1 MGAMELEEK
10 TVQIRDDFDPD
21 KILESGQCFRPRKQ
35 AEGWYRFVSGRQ
47 LLYLRPLRSGTYTV
61 RCEPGTWE
69 TFWHGY
75 FDLGRSYAALRGKLD
90 SRDDFLQR
98 AMEYGRGIRVLRQ
111 DEWEMLV
118 SFIISQ
124 RKSIPAIRRAVELLS
139 ERFGERLGSDSE
151 GPVYAFPTAEA
162 LCCAG
167 EQALQECGLGYR
179 TRYVLHAAQQ
189 AAEGTLDLKKL
200 ASLPDEALFARLMEL
215 DGVGKKVANCVCLFG
230 YGRVGRVPVD
240 VWIER
245 LIRDEFAGQDPFPQ
259 FGLEAGIVQ
268 QYLFFIKEAW
278 DKNRGAAGR
287 SVGSSAKQKRQRLPL
302 FEENRCL
309 LIILLP
315 ALTVPDLLHPGE
327 KGRCQNSRSAHPDWA
342 DGSAAF
348 SCPHTAGVP
357 KAASCP
363 DTYNGRR
370 PCCSC
375 PVNAPPFSGSC

>member
-1 MGAMELEEK
+1 MGAMVLEEK

-61 RCEPGTWE
+61 RCEPGAWE

-139 ERFGERLGSDSE
+139 ERFGERLGSDGE

-200 ASLPDEALFARLMEL
+200 ASLPGLSAGVDTLELSEEAMLPVLTQQAGILRRLRAPG
-215 DGVGKKVANCVCLFG
+215 DAV
-230 YGRVGRVPVD
+230 
-240 VWIER
+240 
-245 LIRDEFAGQDPFPQ
+245 FAGDILAEILDSYTAQVREQ
-259 FGLEAGIVQ
+259 
-268 QYLFFIKEAW
+268 IKAP
-278 DKNRGAAGR
+278 AAGR
-287 SVGSSAKQKRQRLPL
+287 VFFARRAQ
-302 FEENRCL
+302 
-309 LIILLP
+309 II
-315 ALTVPDLLHPGE
+315 A
-327 KGRCQNSRSAHPDWA
+327 AHEL
-342 DGSAAF
+342 AF
-348 SCPHTAGVP
+348 RIIAE
-357 KAASCP
+357 
-363 DTYNGRR
+363 
-370 PCCSC
+370 
-375 PVNAPPFSGSC
+375 

>member
-1 MGAMELEEK
+1 MGAMELEEN

-61 RCEPGTWE
+61 RCEPGAWE

-179 TRYVLHAAQQ
+179 TNWQ
-189 AAEGTLDLKKL
+189 
-200 ASLPDEALFARLMEL
+200 
-215 DGVGKKVANCVCLFG
+215 CV
-230 YGRVGRVPVD
+230 
-240 VWIER
+240 
-245 LIRDEFAGQDPFPQ
+245 
-259 FGLEAGIVQ
+259 
-268 QYLFFIKEAW
+268 
-278 DKNRGAAGR
+278 
-287 SVGSSAKQKRQRLPL
+287 S
-302 FEENRCL
+302 
-309 LIILLP
+309 
-315 ALTVPDLLHPGE
+315 
-327 KGRCQNSRSAHPDWA
+327 
-342 DGSAAF
+342 
-348 SCPHTAGVP
+348 P
-357 KAASCP
+357 KASMRLSLQPTRTGNTFIITLSTTPLRWTAPGNSGIFYCP
-363 DTYNGRR
+363 GWLCNG
-370 PCCSC
+370 
-375 PVNAPPFSGSC
+375 

>member
-61 RCEPGTWE
+61 RCEPGAWE

-139 ERFGERLGSDSE
+139 ERFGERLGSAGVCVPDSRS
-151 GPVYAFPTAEA
+151 A
-162 LCCAG
+162 LLCRGA
-167 EQALQECGLGYR
+167 
-179 TRYVLHAAQQ
+179 
-189 AAEGTLDLKKL
+189 
-200 ASLPDEALFARLMEL
+200 
-215 DGVGKKVANCVCLFG
+215 
-230 YGRVGRVPVD
+230 
-240 VWIER
+240 
-245 LIRDEFAGQDPFPQ
+245 
-259 FGLEAGIVQ
+259 
-268 QYLFFIKEAW
+268 
-278 DKNRGAAGR
+278 GAAGVR
-287 SVGSSAKQKRQRLPL
+287 SWLPHPL
-302 FEENRCL
+302 RAACGAAGGRGHTGPEEAGF
-309 LIILLP
+309 P
-315 ALTVPDLLHPGE
+315 A
-327 KGRCQNSRSAHPDWA
+327 R
-342 DGSAAF
+342 
-348 SCPHTAGVP
+348 
-357 KAASCP
+357 
-363 DTYNGRR
+363 
-370 PCCSC
+370 
-375 PVNAPPFSGSC
+375 

>member
-61 RCEPGTWE
+61 RCEPGAWE

-215 DGVGKKVANCVCLFG
+215 DGVGKRWQTACVCSAMAVWAVCRWMSGSNGSSGTSLP
-230 YGRVGRVPVD
+230 GRTRSRSSG
-240 VWIER
+240 WKQ
-245 LIRDEFAGQDPFPQ
+245 ASCSSTCS
-259 FGLEAGIVQ
+259 
-268 QYLFFIKEAW
+268 FIKEAW

-287 SVGSSAKQKRQRLPL
+287 SVGSSAKQKGNGLLCLRKTAAFLS
-302 FEENRCL
+302 FTACFNR
-309 LIILLP
+309 
-315 ALTVPDLLHPGE
+315 
-327 KGRCQNSRSAHPDWA
+327 SRS
-342 DGSAAF
+342 SA
-348 SCPHTAGVP
+348 
-357 KAASCP
+357 
-363 DTYNGRR
+363 
-370 PCCSC
+370 
-375 PVNAPPFSGSC
+375 SG

>member
-21 KILESGQCFRPRKQ
+21 KILASGQCFRPRKQ

-61 RCEPGTWE
+61 RCEPGAWE

-90 SRDDFLQR
+90 SRNDFLQR

-139 ERFGERLGSDSE
+139 EQFGERLGSDGE

-215 DGVGKKVANCVCLFG
+215 DGQSCQTARMEEIRFSHL
-230 YGRVGRVPVD
+230 YGLQRQVPQGCPAD
-240 VWIER
+240 EI
-245 LIRDEFAGQDPFPQ
+245 LINQRKGHYND
-259 FGLEAGIVQ
+259 
-268 QYLFFIKEAW
+268 
-278 DKNRGAAGR
+278 
-287 SVGSSAKQKRQRLPL
+287 RQ
-302 FEENRCL
+302 
-309 LIILLP
+309 
-315 ALTVPDLLHPGE
+315 V
-327 KGRCQNSRSAHPDWA
+327 
-342 DGSAAF
+342 F
-348 SCPHTAGVP
+348 S
-357 KAASCP
+357 
-363 DTYNGRR
+363 GRR
-370 PCCSC
+370 KSSC
-375 PVNAPPFSGSC
+375 D

>member
-61 RCEPGTWE
+61 RCEPGAWE

-139 ERFGERLGSDSE
+139 ERFGAEPEKKVLLGEAPLYLPSVDFN
-151 GPVYAFPTAEA
+151 ALFLLRHTA
-162 LCCAG
+162 G
-167 EQALQECGLGYR
+167 
-179 TRYVLHAAQQ
+179 HF
-189 AAEGTLDLKKL
+189 AAEKIGLRHLIDWTMFIDRHSEEIDWTALKLIVYKMNMHRFLRTLCALSIDYLGL
-200 ASLPDEALFARLMEL
+200 DESKIPPFERDAQLEE
-215 DGVGKKVANCVCLFG
+215 
-230 YGRVGRVPVD
+230 RVMN
-240 VWIER
+240 E
-245 LIRDEFAGQDPFPQ
+245 
-259 FGLEAGIVQ
+259 
-268 QYLFFIKEAW
+268 
-278 DKNRGAAGR
+278 
-287 SVGSSAKQKRQRLPL
+287 
-302 FEENRCL
+302 
-309 LIILLP
+309 
-315 ALTVPDLLHPGE
+315 LLHPEFSE
-327 KGRCQNSRSAHPDWA
+327 K
-342 DGSAAF
+342 
-348 SCPHTAGVP
+348 VP
-357 KAASCP
+357 KGNIF
-363 DTYNGRR
+363 TIVRFKFRR
-370 PCCSC
+370 WWANRWKHRIVYRENLLSSFFRSSWSHLLKPKSIK
-375 PVNAPPFSGSC
+375 

>member
-61 RCEPGTWE
+61 RCEPGAWE

-162 LCCAG
+162 
-167 EQALQECGLGYR
+167 
-179 TRYVLHAAQQ
+179 
-189 AAEGTLDLKKL
+189 
-200 ASLPDEALFARLMEL
+200 

-268 QYLFFIKEAW
+268 QYLFFYK
-278 DKNRGAAGR
+278 R
-287 SVGSSAKQKRQRLPL
+287 SVG
-302 FEENRCL
+302 
-309 LIILLP
+309 
-315 ALTVPDLLHPGE
+315 
-327 KGRCQNSRSAHPDWA
+327 
-342 DGSAAF
+342 
-348 SCPHTAGVP
+348 
-357 KAASCP
+357 
-363 DTYNGRR
+363 
-370 PCCSC
+370 
-375 PVNAPPFSGSC
+375 

>member
-61 RCEPGTWE
+61 RCEPGAWD

-200 ASLPDEALFARLMEL
+200 ASLFDGTGRCGQKGGKLRVSVRLWPCGPCAGGCL
-215 DGVGKKVANCVCLFG
+215 DRTAHP
-230 YGRVGRVPVD
+230 GRVCRAGPVPAVRAGSRHRAAVPV
-240 VWIER
+240 
-245 LIRDEFAGQDPFPQ
+245 
-259 FGLEAGIVQ
+259 
-268 QYLFFIKEAW
+268 
-278 DKNRGAAGR
+278 
-287 SVGSSAKQKRQRLPL
+287 
-302 FEENRCL
+302 L
-309 LIILLP
+309 L
-315 ALTVPDLLHPGE
+315 
-327 KGRCQNSRSAHPDWA
+327 
-342 DGSAAF
+342 
-348 SCPHTAGVP
+348 
-357 KAASCP
+357 
-363 DTYNGRR
+363 
-370 PCCSC
+370 
-375 PVNAPPFSGSC
+375 

>member
-35 AEGWYRFVSGRQ
+35 AEGWYRFVSGGQ

-61 RCEPGTWE
+61 RCEPGAWE

-151 GPVYAFPTAEA
+151 GPVYAFPDSRSA
-162 LCCAG
+162 LLCRGA
-167 EQALQECGLGYR
+167 
-179 TRYVLHAAQQ
+179 
-189 AAEGTLDLKKL
+189 
-200 ASLPDEALFARLMEL
+200 
-215 DGVGKKVANCVCLFG
+215 
-230 YGRVGRVPVD
+230 
-240 VWIER
+240 
-245 LIRDEFAGQDPFPQ
+245 
-259 FGLEAGIVQ
+259 
-268 QYLFFIKEAW
+268 
-278 DKNRGAAGR
+278 GAAGVR
-287 SVGSSAKQKRQRLPL
+287 SWLPHPL
-302 FEENRCL
+302 RAACGAAGGRGHTGPEEAGF
-309 LIILLP
+309 P
-315 ALTVPDLLHPGE
+315 A
-327 KGRCQNSRSAHPDWA
+327 R
-342 DGSAAF
+342 
-348 SCPHTAGVP
+348 
-357 KAASCP
+357 
-363 DTYNGRR
+363 
-370 PCCSC
+370 
-375 PVNAPPFSGSC
+375 